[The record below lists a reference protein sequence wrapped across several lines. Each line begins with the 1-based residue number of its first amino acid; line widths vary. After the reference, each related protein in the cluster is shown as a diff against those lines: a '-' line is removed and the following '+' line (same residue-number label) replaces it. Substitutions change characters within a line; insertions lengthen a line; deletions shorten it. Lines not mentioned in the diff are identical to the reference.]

1 MHRADFVVNIKQ
13 AKIAIHT
20 IYHARSVKIFL
31 SGIIGLII
39 ALLS

>member
-13 AKIAIHT
+13 AKMAIHT
-20 IYHARSVKIFL
+20 IYHARSVKILL
-31 SGIIGLII
+31 SGITSLII